1 MEKIPCYYAYDGL
14 VIVNEHV
21 SDLTTIFLQLKQNQ
35 IHPTLALT
43 YFDSINV
50 MKIHHYFSISGLL
63 GYEKRF
69 LFFWTSMEV
78 EEGKFLE
85 HFEHV
90 FSIVLRFPSNY
101 VGCLNQGK

>member
-63 GYEKRF
+63 AYEKRF
-69 LFFWTSMEV
+69 LCFWTW
-78 EEGKFLE
+78 KWKKANFLNTLNT
-85 HFEHV
+85 FSALCCV
-90 FSIVLRFPSNY
+90 FLVIKLV
-101 VGCLNQGK
+101 V

>member
-69 LFFWTSMEV
+69 LFFGLPWKS
-78 EEGKFLE
+78 KKANFLNTLNT
-85 HFEHV
+85 FSALCCV
-90 FSIVLRFPSNY
+90 FLVIMLV
-101 VGCLNQGK
+101 V